1 MVTLQ
6 QIAFHAGCSLAT
18 VSRVLKGQGPASDEM
33 VRRVRRAAAELGY
46 RAPPSAGGTARQR
59 PVVGVLVP
67 SMTNPVFAAS
77 LAGIQHRMQ
86 AARHGVL
93 IAQSNYD
100 PAAEARAV
108 AALLEQRPTGLILTL
123 CNAETSEA
131 LSAALPPTVLL
142 NNRPVAR
149 FPVAVT
155 VDNHRAGYE
164 IARHMLAHRHRLIL
178 FVSGHFASSDRA
190 RLRYRGYCAAMEEAG
205 HAPLPAME
213 IPFVDG
219 YEHVDL
225 SGAMER
231 HAPTAIIASNDL
243 LAVGVIAALRREGLT
258 VPGDVSVA
266 GFDGIA
272 IGRLM
277 NPSLTT
283 VAMPDADMG
292 VAAAAMLLDI
302 AENASRSRHLRLG
315 HRLHPG
321 ETVRMAGWNA
331 PGPDPGVAPPG

>member
-1 MVTLQ
+1 MATLQ

-18 VSRVLKGQGPASDEM
+18 VSRVLKGEGPVSEEM

-46 RAPPSAGGTARQR
+46 RTSSSGGGPSLRNR

-67 SMTNPVFAAS
+67 SVVNPVFAAS

-86 AARHGVL
+86 AAKHGVL

-100 PAAEARAV
+100 PASEARAV

-142 NNRPVAR
+142 NNRPVPR
-149 FPVAVT
+149 FPAAVT
-155 VDNHRAGYE
+155 VDNYRAGYE
-164 IARHMLAHRHRLIL
+164 IARHMLDHRHRHIL
-178 FVSGHFASSDRA
+178 FVSGYFASSDRA
-190 RLRYRGYCAAMEEAG
+190 RLRYEGYCAAMKEVG
-205 HAPLPAME
+205 HASLPAIE

-219 YEHVDL
+219 YEHLDL
-225 SGAMER
+225 SSAMER
-231 HAPTAIIASNDL
+231 HRPTAIIASNDL
-243 LAVGVIAALRREGLT
+243 LAVGVVAALRREGLA

-277 NPSLTT
+277 NPPLATM
-283 VAMPDADMG
+283 AMPDGDMG

-302 AENASRSRHLRLG
+302 AENASGYRHLCLD
-315 HRLHPG
+315 HRLYPG
-321 ETVRMAGWNA
+321 GTVRMAS
-331 PGPDPGVAPPG
+331 

>member
-18 VSRVLKGQGPASDEM
+18 VSRVLKGQGPVSDEM

-46 RAPPSAGGTARQR
+46 RPPLTVGPGTRHR

-67 SMTNPVFAAS
+67 SVTNPVFAAS
-77 LAGIQHRMQ
+77 LAGIQHRLQ
-86 AARHGVL
+86 TARHSVL

-123 CNAETSEA
+123 CNAETSGA
-131 LSAALPPTVLL
+131 LSAALPPTILL
-142 NNRPVAR
+142 NNRPVPR
-149 FPVAVT
+149 FPAAVT

-164 IARHMLAHRHRLIL
+164 ITRHVLAHGHRLIL

-190 RLRYRGYCAAMEEAG
+190 GLRYQGYCAAMEEAG
-205 HAPLPAME
+205 HQPLPAME
-213 IPFVDG
+213 IPFLDG
-219 YEHVDL
+219 YEHLDL
-225 SGAMER
+225 SGVVEGR
-231 HAPTAIIASNDL
+231 RPTAIIASNDL
-243 LAVGVIAALRREGLT
+243 LAVGVIAALRREGLA

-277 NPSLTT
+277 SPSLTT
-283 VAMPDADMG
+283 MAMPDGDMG
-292 VAAAAMLLDI
+292 IAAAAMLLDI
-302 AENASRSRHLRLG
+302 AEHASACRHLCLD
-315 HRLHPG
+315 HRLYSG
-321 ETVRMAGWNA
+321 ETVRML
-331 PGPDPGVAPPG
+331 D

>member
-18 VSRVLKGQGPASDEM
+18 VSRVLKGQGPVSDEM

-46 RAPPSAGGTARQR
+46 RSLSTVGAGTRHR

-67 SMTNPVFAAS
+67 SVANPVFAAS
-77 LAGIQHRMQ
+77 LAGIQHRLQ

-123 CNAETSEA
+123 CNAETSDA

-142 NNRPVAR
+142 NNRPLPR
-149 FPVAVT
+149 FPAAVT
-155 VDNHRAGYE
+155 VDNRRAGYE
-164 IARHMLAHRHRLIL
+164 ITRHMLAHRHCRIL

-190 RLRYRGYCAAMEEAG
+190 RLRYDGYCAAMSEAG
-205 HAPLPAME
+205 HVPLPAME

-219 YEHVDL
+219 YQHLDL
-225 SGAMER
+225 AGVLAGHR
-231 HAPTAIIASNDL
+231 PTAIIASNDL
-243 LAVGVIAALRREGLT
+243 LAMGVIAALRREGLT
-258 VPGDVSVA
+258 VPADVSVA

-277 NPSLTT
+277 NPPLTT
-283 VAMPDADMG
+283 MAMPDGDMG

-302 AENASRSRHLRLG
+302 AENASECRHLCLD
-315 HRLHPG
+315 HRLYPG
-321 ETVRMAGWNA
+321 ETVRMAG
-331 PGPDPGVAPPG
+331 

>member
-18 VSRVLKGQGPASDEM
+18 VSRALKGDGPVSNEM

-46 RAPPSAGGTARQR
+46 RPPSSAGASVRNR

-67 SMTNPVFAAS
+67 SITNPVFAAS
-77 LAGIQHRMQ
+77 LGGIQHRMQ
-86 AARHGVL
+86 AAGHGVL

-100 PAAEARAV
+100 PALEARAV

-131 LSAALPPTVLL
+131 LSAALPPTILL
-142 NNRPVAR
+142 NNRPVPR
-149 FPVAVT
+149 FPAAVT
-155 VDNHRAGYE
+155 VDNYRAGRE
-164 IARHMLAHRHRLIL
+164 ITRHILAHGHRRIL
-178 FVSGHFASSDRA
+178 FVAGHFASSDRA
-190 RLRYRGYCAAMEEAG
+190 RLRYEGYCAAMDEAG

-219 YEHVDL
+219 YEQLDL
-225 SGAMER
+225 SGVMEGFR
-231 HAPTAIIASNDL
+231 PTAVIASNDL
-243 LAVGVIAALRREGLT
+243 LALGVVGALRREGLS
-258 VPGDVSVA
+258 VPNDVSVA

-277 NPSLTT
+277 SPSLTT
-283 VAMPDADMG
+283 MAMPDGDMG

-302 AENASRSRHLRLG
+302 AENALQCRHLCLG
-315 HRLHPG
+315 HRLYPG
-321 ETVRMAGWNA
+321 GTVRMAA
-331 PGPDPGVAPPG
+331 

>member
-18 VSRVLKGQGPASDEM
+18 VSRALKGEGPVSDEM

-46 RAPPSAGGTARQR
+46 RPPFSAGANARNR
-59 PVVGVLVP
+59 PIVGVLVP
-67 SMTNPVFAAS
+67 SVTNPVFAAS
-77 LAGIQHRMQ
+77 LGGIQHRMQ
-86 AARHGVL
+86 AAEHGVL

-100 PAAEARAV
+100 PASEARAV

-131 LSAALPPTVLL
+131 LSAALPPTILL
-142 NNRPVAR
+142 NNRPVPR
-149 FPVAVT
+149 FPAAVT
-155 VDNHRAGYE
+155 VDNHRAGRE
-164 IARHMLAHRHRLIL
+164 ITRHILTHGHRCIL

-190 RLRYRGYCAAMEEAG
+190 RLRYEGYCAAMDEAG

-219 YEHVDL
+219 YEQLDL
-225 SGAMER
+225 SGVMEGFQ
-231 HAPTAIIASNDL
+231 PTAVVASNDL
-243 LAVGVIAALRREGLT
+243 LALGVVGALRREGLS
-258 VPGDVSVA
+258 VPNDVSVA

-277 NPSLTT
+277 SPSLTT
-283 VAMPDADMG
+283 MAMPDGDMG

-302 AENASRSRHLRLG
+302 AENALQCRHLCLD
-315 HRLHPG
+315 HRLYSG
-321 ETVRMAGWNA
+321 GTVRMAA
-331 PGPDPGVAPPG
+331 

>member
-18 VSRVLKGQGPASDEM
+18 VSRVLKGDGPVSAEM

-46 RAPPSAGGTARQR
+46 RPPSSAGAAGVRNR

-67 SMTNPVFAAS
+67 SVTNPVFAAS
-77 LAGIQHRMQ
+77 LAGIQHRLQ
-86 AARHGVL
+86 AAKHGVL

-100 PAAEARAV
+100 PASEPAAV

-123 CNAETSEA
+123 CNAETSQA
-131 LSAALPPTVLL
+131 LSAALPPTILL

-149 FPVAVT
+149 FPAAVT

-164 IARHMLAHRHRLIL
+164 ITRHILAHRHSRIL
-178 FVSGHFASSDRA
+178 FVSGYFTSSDRA
-190 RLRYRGYCAAMEEAG
+190 RLRYEGYCAAMQDAR
-205 HAPLPAME
+205 HAPFPAME
-213 IPFVDG
+213 IPFVHG
-219 YEHVDL
+219 YEHLELAGV
-225 SGAMER
+225 MER
-231 HAPTAIIASNDL
+231 HRPTAIIASNDL
-243 LAVGVIAALRREGLT
+243 LAVGVMAALRREGLS
-258 VPGDVSVA
+258 VPSDVSVA

-277 NPSLTT
+277 NPALTT
-283 VAMPDADMG
+283 MAMPDTDMG

-302 AENASRSRHLRLG
+302 AENASECRHLCLD
-315 HRLHPG
+315 HRLYLG
-321 ETVRMAGWNA
+321 ETVRT
-331 PGPDPGVAPPG
+331 VS

>member
-18 VSRVLKGQGPASDEM
+18 VSRALKGEGPVSDEM

-46 RAPPSAGGTARQR
+46 RPPSSAGANARNR

-67 SMTNPVFAAS
+67 SVTNPVFAAS
-77 LAGIQHRMQ
+77 LGGIQHRMQ
-86 AARHGVL
+86 AAGHGVL

-100 PAAEARAV
+100 PASEARAV

-131 LSAALPPTVLL
+131 LSAALPPTILL

-149 FPVAVT
+149 FPAAVT
-155 VDNHRAGYE
+155 VDNHRAGRE
-164 IARHMLAHRHRLIL
+164 ITRHILAHGHRRIL

-190 RLRYRGYCAAMEEAG
+190 RLRYEGYCAAMDEAG

-219 YEHVDL
+219 YEQLDL
-225 SGAMER
+225 SGVMEGFQ
-231 HAPTAIIASNDL
+231 PTAVIASNDL
-243 LAVGVIAALRREGLT
+243 LALGVVGALRREGLS
-258 VPGDVSVA
+258 VPSDVSVA

-277 NPSLTT
+277 SPSLTT
-283 VAMPDADMG
+283 MAMPDGDMG

-302 AENASRSRHLRLG
+302 AENALQCRHLCLD
-315 HRLHPG
+315 HRLYRG
-321 ETVRMAGWNA
+321 GTVR
-331 PGPDPGVAPPG
+331 VAA

>member
-18 VSRVLKGQGPASDEM
+18 VSRALKGDGPVSDEM

-46 RAPPSAGGTARQR
+46 RAPSSSGSSSRNR

-67 SMTNPVFAAS
+67 SVTNPVFAAS
-77 LAGIQHRMQ
+77 LGGIQHRMQ
-86 AARHGVL
+86 AAGHGVL

-100 PAAEARAV
+100 PASEARAV

-123 CNAETSEA
+123 CNAESSEA
-131 LSAALPPTVLL
+131 LSAALPPTILL
-142 NNRPVAR
+142 NNRPVPR
-149 FPVAVT
+149 FPAAVT
-155 VDNHRAGYE
+155 VDNQRAGCE
-164 IARHMLAHRHRLIL
+164 ITRHILAHGHRRIL

-190 RLRYRGYCAAMEEAG
+190 RLRYEGYCAAMDEAG
-205 HAPLPAME
+205 RAPLPAME

-219 YEHVDL
+219 YEHLDL
-225 SGAMER
+225 SGVMEAFR
-231 HAPTAIIASNDL
+231 PTAVIASNDL
-243 LAVGVIAALRREGLT
+243 LALGVIAALRREDRT
-258 VPGDVSVA
+258 VPDDVSVA

-277 NPSLTT
+277 NPPLTT
-283 VAMPDADMG
+283 MAMPDGDMG

-302 AENASRSRHLRLG
+302 AESASDCRHLCLD
-315 HRLHPG
+315 HRLYG
-321 ETVRMAGWNA
+321 GGTVRMAA
-331 PGPDPGVAPPG
+331 

>member
-18 VSRVLKGQGPASDEM
+18 VSRVLKGEGTASDEM

-46 RAPPSAGGTARQR
+46 RPKSPASAGGRNR

-67 SMTNPVFAAS
+67 SVTNPVFAAS
-77 LAGIQHRMQ
+77 LAGIQHRLQ
-86 AARHGVL
+86 AAKHGVL

-100 PAAEARAV
+100 PGSETAAV
-108 AALLEQRPTGLILTL
+108 GALLEQRPTGLILTL
-123 CNAETSEA
+123 CNAETSQA

-149 FPVAVT
+149 FPAAVT

-164 IARHMLAHRHRLIL
+164 ITRHILQHRHSRIL

-190 RLRYRGYCAAMEEAG
+190 RLRYEGYCVAMQEASCE
-205 HAPLPAME
+205 PLPALE

-219 YEHVDL
+219 YEHLEL
-225 SGAMER
+225 SETMEQHR
-231 HAPTAIIASNDL
+231 PTAIIASNDL
-243 LAVGVIAALRREGLT
+243 LALGVIAALRREGLM

-272 IGRLM
+272 ISRLIA
-277 NPSLTT
+277 PSLTT
-283 VAMPDADMG
+283 VAMPDGDMG
-292 VAAAAMLLDI
+292 IAAAAMLLDI
-302 AENASRSRHLRLG
+302 AENAGECRHLCLH
-315 HRLHPG
+315 HRLYLG
-321 ETVRMAGWNA
+321 ATVRTV
-331 PGPDPGVAPPG
+331 P

>member
-1 MVTLQ
+1 MATLQ

-18 VSRVLKGQGPASDEM
+18 VSRVLRGEGPASGEM

-46 RAPPSAGGTARQR
+46 RPVPSAGANSGRSR

-67 SMTNPVFAAS
+67 SVTNPVFAAS

-86 AARHGVL
+86 TASHVVL

-100 PAAEARAV
+100 CSAEVRAV

-131 LSAALPPTVLL
+131 LSAALPPTILL
-142 NNRPVAR
+142 NNRPVPR
-149 FPVAVT
+149 FPAAVT
-155 VDNHRAGYE
+155 VDNYRAGYE
-164 IARHMLAHRHRLIL
+164 ITKHILAHRHRRIQ
-178 FVSGHFASSDRA
+178 FVSGYFASSDRA
-190 RLRYRGYCAAMEEAG
+190 HLRYAGHSAAMRDGGYSA
-205 HAPLPAME
+205 LPALQ

-219 YEHVDL
+219 YQDL
-225 SGAMER
+225 ELSQAIEK
-231 HAPTAIIASNDL
+231 HAPTAIVASNDL
-243 LAVGVIAALRREGLT
+243 LALGVIAALRREGLS
-258 VPGDVSVA
+258 VPEDVSVA

-277 NPSLTT
+277 KPSLTT

-302 AENASRSRHLRLG
+302 AENSVQFRHLCLDYRLY
-315 HRLHPG
+315 PG
-321 ETVRMAGWNA
+321 ETVRMAG
-331 PGPDPGVAPPG
+331 